1 MRNNNKNNNNSFF
14 NNKNSFG
21 MTSDNNENYAFNN
34 IPMGLSMAFT
44 QNPAALTAFQNMD
57 DTKKKKV
64 IQMASNVS
72 SKKEMTELVQN
83 ISINNL

>member
-1 MRNNNKNNNNSFF
+1 MRDNNKNNNNSFF

-21 MTSDNNENYAFNN
+21 MMSDNNETYAFKN

-44 QNPAALTAFQNMD
+44 QNPAALPAFQNMD
-57 DTKKKKV
+57 DNRKKKV
-64 IQMASNVS
+64 IEMASNAS
-72 SKKEMTELVQN
+72 SKKEMNELVQN

>member
-1 MRNNNKNNNNSFF
+1 MKDNNKSNNNSFF

-21 MTSDNNENYAFNN
+21 MMSDDNENYAFNN

-57 DTKKKKV
+57 DNRKKKV
-64 IQMASNVS
+64 IEMASNAS
-72 SKKEMTELVQN
+72 SKKEMNELVQN